1 MNIASIDIGSNTVL
15 LLIASI
21 NKGTLIPIINKYESP
36 RLGKGLQNGGEI
48 REDGINDL
56 MQNT

>member
-21 NKGTLIPIINKYESP
+21 KNNNS
-36 RLGKGLQNGGEI
+36 
-48 REDGINDL
+48 
-56 MQNT
+56 NTNY